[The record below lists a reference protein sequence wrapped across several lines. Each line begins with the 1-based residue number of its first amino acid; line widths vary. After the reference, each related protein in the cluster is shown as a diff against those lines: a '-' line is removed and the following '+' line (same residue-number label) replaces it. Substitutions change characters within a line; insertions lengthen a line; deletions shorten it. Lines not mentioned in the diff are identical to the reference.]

1 MKKIILTP
9 IIVLLVFTG
18 FSQLNNSWIDFSK
31 TYYKFKIA
39 KDSMCRIY
47 QPVLMAVGLGSTPA
61 ENFQLW
67 RNGKEVR
74 LYTSVPTGTLSATD
88 YLEFW
93 GEMNDGKPDK
103 SLYRNPDYQLCD
115 KYSLETD
122 TASYFLTVNP
132 AGSNLRYLASPNNTA
147 GNILPPEPYF
157 MRRIETHYKSQVNRG
172 YAAVIGE
179 YVYSSSYDIGEGWTS
194 PDVFPCC
201 AASKDLQNMNR
212 YAAGPPNSVMF
223 TVHAA
228 GNALLPR
235 ELVAKFYNTFVTQKA
250 MPYFNY
256 LKDTV
261 RNLPLSLLAS
271 PSNLPVAINGNSTNP
286 NDRIVVSCFTVTYP
300 ATFNF
305 NNEKNFYFELKDN
318 VAGNFLVITNFN
330 SNGLAPILYDYNT
343 SKRYLGDITTP
354 GQVRFALPASS
365 DTLRKFN
372 LVSQDISNINLV
384 TSLTPKLFTNY
395 ASVSN
400 QGDYIIISNPVL
412 YNNGSGVNNV
422 ELYRQYRSSIT
433 GGGFNAKVYNVDEL
447 NDQFGFGIKKHPSAI
462 RDFIRYASQQ
472 FSIAPKYVFII
483 GRGLSYMDYT
493 SNQNNP
499 LADQLD
505 LVQTFGWPA
514 SDILLSCTP
523 GSNVPLIPIGRL
535 GAINGTEVGIYLDK
549 MKQYEQVQQSPSQ
562 SIADKG
568 WMKNILHTVGGT
580 DSTETADFIAYV
592 NAYKAVA
599 EDTLFGAHV
608 ETFAKTSVSTIEQQ
622 QSQRIAE
629 LFKDGLSYVKYF
641 GHSSANELAINL
653 NYPENYQNDG
663 KYPFMHVSGCT
674 VGNFFTFNTARIT
687 NGYAG
692 MSLSEKYVLLDRKG
706 SIGFLGSTHF
716 GIAPFLN
723 FYNTSVYNDFCRT
736 MYGNSIGNQIKNT
749 LQNLGS
755 NPGLDFYTR
764 IHLEEVNLHGDPAL
778 KINAFARPDYVI
790 EDQLVKFTPTIIS
803 VADQNFKV
811 DIKMMNIGR
820 AIKDSIRVSVK
831 QKLPNDTIRVLY
843 NQLIPAIMYLD
854 SLSLTVPIN
863 PLTDKGL
870 NKLIVTLDVDNRVN
884 ELSEMNNT
892 LTKDFYIFEDELRPI
907 SPYNYSIVNQQNITF
922 YASTANPLSGLRQ
935 YVMEID
941 TTELFN
947 SSFKKVY
954 NVNGTGGVIQF
965 SPSNISFTDST
976 VYYWR
981 TSTIPTA
988 GNNYIWNNF
997 SFIYLPNST
1006 PGFNQSHYY
1015 QFQKNTYNNIKLD
1028 MDRAFRFTTRPVEY
1042 IVRTGIYPFSGSTQ
1056 GPDWSIRND
1065 GILVMEGFYAP
1076 LSANSE
1082 GLRFYVIDTT
1092 TQKIWINQDNG
1103 VSGQY
1108 GSVRPVPINSTVKP
1122 GWFQFKVTT
1131 VAERKTVMDFLN
1143 LIVPAGHYV
1152 VLTNSPAA
1160 PFSYFPADWRAD
1172 TAVHGSGISLYH
1184 TLKAAG
1190 FSYIDSVN
1198 TFKPFVFVYRKGT
1211 GVAVNQTIGLTQA
1224 DKLNVS
1230 FNTIGNNLTG
1240 TITSDKFGPALQ
1252 WNSLHWR
1259 GNTLETPVTDSFA
1272 VEVYGVDINGVSNLL
1287 ATVRPAVDTS
1297 LSWINAQTYPY
1308 IRLKMQN
1315 SDSVSATPH
1324 QLRYWRVNGS
1334 FIPEGA
1340 VAPNILFTMKD
1351 TADQGEWVD
1360 FKLAFKNISQTAFAD
1375 SMKINFTITDRL
1387 NNPHPVTLPKAK
1399 VLVSGDTL
1407 VVNYKIDTK
1416 NYPGANTVF
1425 VDVNPGNAQPEQY
1438 HFNNI
1443 LFKDLFVKAD
1453 DYNPLLDV
1461 TFDGVHILNKDIVSA
1476 KPHILVNLKDES
1488 RFLAL
1493 ADTSL
1498 IKVQVRF
1505 PLPDG
1510 TLHTYYFGGDTM
1522 RFTPANLSSGN
1533 NTATIDFMPLFPLEG
1548 EYELIVSGRD
1558 VMGNTAGALDYHV
1571 TFTVIS
1577 KAMISNLLNY
1587 PNPFTTSTAF
1597 LFTIT
1602 GSEVPQNMRI
1612 QVLTITG
1619 KVVREITSD
1628 ELGPLHVG
1636 RNITEFKW
1644 DGTDMYGAK
1653 LANGVYLYRVL
1664 TNLNGKSLDKYRPE
1678 SDTKTDKYFTKGY
1691 GKMVILR

>member
-1 MKKIILTP
+1 MKNFLLTP
-9 IIVLLVFTG
+9 VIVLLAITG
-18 FSQLNNSWIDFSK
+18 YSQLNNNWIDYSK

-39 KDSMCRIY
+39 KDSICRIY
-47 QPVLMAVGLGSTPA
+47 QPVLAAAGLGNTPA

-67 RNGKEVR
+67 RNGKQVR
-74 LYTSVPTGTLSATD
+74 MYTSVPSGVLSAGD

-103 SLYRNPDYQLCD
+103 ILYRNADYQLCD
-115 KYSLETD
+115 KFSLETD
-122 TASYFLTVNP
+122 TVTYFLTVNP
-132 AGSNLRYLASPNNTA
+132 AGGNLRYLSAANNTA
-147 GNILPPEPYF
+147 GNTLPADPYF
-157 MRRIETHYKSQVNRG
+157 MRRIETHYRQQINKG

-194 PDVFPCC
+194 NDAAPCC
-201 AASKDLQNMNR
+201 AVSLDLQNMNR
-212 YAAGPPNSVMF
+212 YAAGPANSVMF
-223 TVHAA
+223 TVTAA
-228 GNALLPR
+228 GNALNPR
-235 ELVAKFYNTFVTQKA
+235 EMVAKFYNTVVSQKP

-271 PSNLPVAINGNSTNP
+271 PSNLPVSVNGNSTNTV
-286 NDRIVVSCFTVTYP
+286 DRIVVSCFSVTYP

-318 VAGNFLVITNFN
+318 ATGNYLVITNFN
-330 SNGLAPILYDYNT
+330 GNGVAPILYDYNN
-343 SKRYLGDITTP
+343 SKRYLGDISTA
-354 GQVRFALPASS
+354 GQVKFALPPST
-365 DTLRKFN
+365 DTLRRFN
-372 LVSQDISNINLV
+372 LISQDVSNINLI
-384 TSLTPKLFTNY
+384 TSLSIKTFINY
-395 ASVSN
+395 ANTAN

-422 ELYRQYRSSIT
+422 ELYRQYRSSVT
-433 GGGFNAKVYNVDEL
+433 GGSFNAKIYNIDEL

-462 RDFIRYASQQ
+462 RDFIQYASQQ
-472 FSIAPKYVFII
+472 FSTTPKYVFIM
-483 GRGLSYMDYT
+483 GRGVSYIDYT
-493 SNQNNP
+493 VNQANP
-499 LADQLD
+499 IADQLD

-514 SDILLSCTP
+514 SDILLSCAP
-523 GSNVPLIPIGRL
+523 GTNVPLIPIGRL
-535 GAINGTEVGIYLDK
+535 GAISGTEVGMYLDK

-562 SIADKG
+562 TIADKG
-568 WMKNILHTVGGT
+568 WMKNVLHTVGGS
-580 DSTETADFIAYV
+580 DSIE
-592 NAYKAVA
+592 NAQFLVYMNGYKAII

-608 ETFAKTSVSTIEQQ
+608 ETFAKTSVSSIEQE
-622 QSQRIAE
+622 QSLRISQ
-629 LFKDGLSYVKYF
+629 LFQEGLSYVKYF

-653 NYPENYQNDG
+653 NYPENYQNNG

-674 VGNFFTFNTARIT
+674 VGNFFTFNANRVI
-687 NGYAG
+687 GYSG
-692 MSLSEKYVLLDRKG
+692 MSLSEKYIFQNQKG

-723 FYNTSVYNDFCRT
+723 FYNVSLYNNFSKT
-736 MYGNSIGNQIKNT
+736 MYGNTVGNQIKAT
-749 LQNLGS
+749 LQALGG
-755 NPGLDFYTR
+755 NPGSLDFYTR

-778 KINAFARPDYVI
+778 KINAFAKPDYVI
-790 EDQLVKFTPTIIS
+790 EDQLVKFIPNIIS
-803 VADQNFKV
+803 VADANFNI

-820 AIKDSIRVSVK
+820 AIRDSIRVTVK
-831 QKLPNDTIRVLY
+831 QKLPNDSIRVLY
-843 NQLIPAIMYLD
+843 NRLIPAILYID
-854 SLSLTVPIN
+854 SLYLTVPIS

-870 NKLIVTLDVDNRVN
+870 NKLIVTLDEGNRVD
-884 ELSEMNNT
+884 ELSEMNNV

-907 SPYNYSIVNQQNITF
+907 SPYNYSIVNQQNIKF
-922 YASTANPLSGLRQ
+922 YASTANPLSAQRQ

-947 SSFKKVY
+947 SSLKKVY
-954 NVNGTGGVIQF
+954 NTNGIGGVIEF
-965 SPSNISFTDST
+965 NPANITFTDST

-981 TSTIPTA
+981 TSTVPTS
-988 GNNYIWNNF
+988 GNNFIWNNS

-1015 QFQKNTYNNIKLD
+1015 QFQKNKYNNIKLD
-1028 MDRAFRFTTRPVEY
+1028 NDRVLRFTTRPIEFN
-1042 IVRTGIYPFSGSTQ
+1042 VRTTIYPASNQ
-1056 GPDWSIRND
+1056 GPDYSIRND

-1076 LSANSE
+1076 FSANTE
-1082 GLRFYVIDTT
+1082 GLRFYVIDTV
-1092 TQKIWINQDNG
+1092 TQKVWVNQDNG

-1108 GSVRPVPINSTVKP
+1108 GSVRPVPINNTVKP

-1131 VAERKTVMDFLN
+1131 AAERLTVMNFLN
-1143 LIVPAGHYV
+1143 NIVPAGHYV
-1152 VLTNSPAA
+1152 ALTNCPASP
-1160 PFSYFPADWRAD
+1160 FTHFPNEWMND
-1172 TAVHGSGISLYH
+1172 TLINGSGNSLYH
-1184 TLKAAG
+1184 VLKNAG
-1190 FSYIDSVN
+1190 FNLIDSVN
-1198 TFKPFVFVYRKGT
+1198 THKPYVFVYKKGT
-1211 GVAVNQTIGLTQA
+1211 PGAIAQTIAPTPL
-1224 DKLNVS
+1224 DKLDVS
-1230 FNTIGNNLTG
+1230 FHTIGNNLSG
-1240 TITSDKFGPALQ
+1240 DILSDKFGPALN

-1259 GNTLETPVTDSFA
+1259 GTSVETPTSDSFA
-1272 VEVYGVDINGVSNLL
+1272 VQVFGLDYSGNSNLL

-1308 IRLKMQN
+1308 LKLKMLN
-1315 SDSVSATPH
+1315 TDSVNATPN
-1324 QLRYWRVNGS
+1324 QLRYWRLNGS
-1334 FIPEGA
+1334 YMPEGA
-1340 VAPNILFTMKD
+1340 VAPNILFAMKD
-1351 TADQGEWVD
+1351 TAEQGEIVD
-1360 FKLAFKNISQTAFAD
+1360 FKLAFKNISQTVFAD
-1375 SMKINFTITDRL
+1375 SMKINFIITDRI
-1387 NNPHPVTLPKAK
+1387 NNPHPINIPKGK

-1407 VVNYKIDTK
+1407 VINYKIDTK
-1416 NYPGANTVF
+1416 NYPGANTIF
-1425 VDVNPGNAQPEQY
+1425 VDVNPNNDQPEQY

-1443 LFKDLFVKAD
+1443 LYKDLFVKAD
-1453 DYNPLLDV
+1453 NYNPLLDV

-1493 ADTSL
+1493 SDTAY

-1505 PLPDG
+1505 PDG
-1510 TLHTYYFGGDTM
+1510 SLHNYNFGDSM

-1533 NTATIDFMPLFPLEG
+1533 NTATIDFLPWFADEG

-1558 VMGNTAGALDYHV
+1558 VVGNTAGKLDYHV

-1597 LFTIT
+1597 VFTIT
-1602 GSEVPQNMRI
+1602 GSEVPQNIRI

-1619 KVVREITSD
+1619 KVVREITID

-1644 DGTDMYGAK
+1644 DGTDTYGSK

-1664 TNLNGKSLDKYRPE
+1664 TNLNGKSLEKYKAE
-1678 SDTKTDKYFTKGY
+1678 GDNTDKFFTKGY

>member
-9 IIVLLVFTG
+9 IIVLLVLTG
-18 FSQLNNSWIDFSK
+18 FSQLNNSWIDYSK

-47 QPVLMAVGLGSTPA
+47 QPVLAAAGLGSIPA
-61 ENFQLW
+61 QNFQLW

-74 LYTSVPTGTLSATD
+74 LFTSIPTGVLSAGD

-103 SLYRNPDYQLCD
+103 ELYRNPDYQLCE

-122 TASYFLTVNP
+122 TVTYFLTVNP
-132 AGSNLRYLASPNNTA
+132 AGGNLRYLASLNNTA
-147 GNILPPEPYF
+147 GNVLPADPYF
-157 MRRIETHYKSQVNRG
+157 MRRIETHYQNQLNRG

-194 PDVFPCC
+194 ADAFPCC
-201 AASKDLQNMNR
+201 AISKDLQNLNR
-212 YAAGPPNSVMF
+212 YAAGPANSVTF
-223 TVHAA
+223 TVTAA
-228 GNALLPR
+228 GNALYPR
-235 ELVAKFYNTFVTQKA
+235 EMVAKFYNTVVSQKP

-271 PSNLPVAINGNSTNP
+271 PTNLPVTINGNSTNG
-286 NDRIVVSCFTVTYP
+286 NDRMVVSCFSVTYP

-305 NNEKNFYFELKDN
+305 NNEKNFYFELKEN

-330 SNGLAPILYDYNT
+330 SNGVAPILYEYNT
-343 SKRYLGDITTP
+343 SKRYLGDISTP
-354 GQVRFALPASS
+354 GQVKFALPPST

-372 LVSQDISNINLV
+372 LVSQDASNVNLI
-384 TSLTPKLFTNY
+384 TSLASKTFINY
-395 ASVSN
+395 ATVGN
-400 QGDYIIISNPVL
+400 QADYLIISNPVL
-412 YNNGSGVNNV
+412 YNNGTGVNNV

-433 GGGFNAKVYNVDEL
+433 GGGFNAKIYNVDEL
-447 NDQFGFGIKKHPSAI
+447 NDQFGLGIKKHPSAI

-472 FSIAPKYVFII
+472 FSVAPKYVFII
-483 GRGLSYMDYT
+483 GRGFSYIDYT
-493 SNQNNP
+493 ANQNNP
-499 LADQLD
+499 IADQLD

-514 SDILLSCTP
+514 SDILLSCLP
-523 GSNVPLIPIGRL
+523 GTNVPLIPIGRL

-549 MKQYEQVQQSPSQ
+549 MKQYEQNQQSPSQ
-562 SIADKG
+562 TIADKG
-568 WMKNILHTVGGT
+568 WMKNMLHTIGGS
-580 DSTETADFIAYV
+580 DSTENADFLIYM
-592 NAYKAVA
+592 NGYKAIA
-599 EDTLFGAHV
+599 EDTFFGAHV
-608 ETFAKTSVSTIEQQ
+608 ETFSKTSVSTIEQQ
-622 QSQRIAE
+622 QSQRISE
-629 LFKDGLSYVKYF
+629 LFQEGLSYVKYF

-653 NYPENYQNDG
+653 NYPETYQNNG

-674 VGNFFTFNTARIT
+674 VGNFFTFNPIRI
-687 NGYAG
+687 NGYPG
-692 MSLSEKYVLLDRKG
+692 MSLSEKYVLIDHKG

-723 FYNTSVYNDFCRT
+723 FYNNSVYNIFCRT
-736 MYGNSIGNQIKNT
+736 MYGNTVGNQIKST
-749 LQNLGS
+749 LQNLGGS
-755 NPGLDFYTR
+755 PGSLDFYTR

-778 KINAFARPDYVI
+778 KINAFAKPDYVI
-790 EDQLVKFTPTIIS
+790 EDQLVKFTPNIIT
-803 VADQNFKV
+803 VADGSFKV

-820 AIKDSIRVSVK
+820 AIRDSIRVSVK

-843 NQLIPAIMYLD
+843 NQLIPAMMYID

-863 PLTDKGL
+863 PITDKGL
-870 NKLIVTLDVDNRVN
+870 NKLIVTLDVDNRVD
-884 ELSEMNNT
+884 ELSELNNT

-907 SPYNYSIVNQQNITF
+907 SPYNYSIINQQNITF
-922 YASTANPLSGLRQ
+922 YASTANPLSSLRQ
-935 YVMEID
+935 YVMEVD

-947 SSFKKVY
+947 SPFKKVY
-954 NVNGTGGVIQF
+954 NNNGTGGVIQF
-965 SPSNISFTDST
+965 SPSNITFTDST

-981 TSTIPTA
+981 TSTVPSA

-1006 PGFNQSHYY
+1006 AGFNQSHYY
-1015 QFQKNTYNNIKLD
+1015 QFKKNAYNFIKLD
-1028 MDRAFRFTTRPVEY
+1028 NDRILRFETRPIEFH
-1042 IVRTGIYPFSGSTQ
+1042 VRTTIYPASNQ
-1056 GPDWSIRND
+1056 GPDFSIRND

-1076 LSANSE
+1076 FAANTE

-1092 TQKIWINQDNG
+1092 TQKVWVNQDNG

-1108 GSVRPVPINSTVKP
+1108 GSVRPIPINNTVKP
-1122 GWFQFKVTT
+1122 GWFQFKITT
-1131 VAERKTVMDFLN
+1131 PAERKTVMDFLD
-1143 LIVPAGHYV
+1143 LIPTGHYV
-1152 VLTNSPAA
+1152 VLTNCPAS
-1160 PFSYFPADWRAD
+1160 PFSYFPADWRGD
-1172 TAVHGSGISLYH
+1172 TTVYGSGNSLYH
-1184 TLKAAG
+1184 KLKAAG

-1198 TFKPFVFVYRKGT
+1198 THKPYVFVYKKGT
-1211 GVAVNQTIGLTQA
+1211 GVAVNQTIALLPT
-1224 DKLNVS
+1224 DKLDVA
-1230 FNTIGNNLTG
+1230 FNTVGKYLSG
-1240 TITSDKFGPALQ
+1240 DITSDKFGPALQ
-1252 WNSLHWR
+1252 WNNLHWR
-1259 GNTLETPVTDSFA
+1259 GNALETPTNDSIA
-1272 VEVYGVDINGVSNLL
+1272 VQVYGITNNGTSNLL

-1308 IRLKMQN
+1308 IKLKMQN
-1315 SDSVSATPH
+1315 TDSLGGTPN

-1334 FIPEGA
+1334 YIPEGA
-1340 VAPNILFTMKD
+1340 VAPNILFVMKD
-1351 TADQGEWVD
+1351 TAEQGEIVD
-1360 FKLAFKNISQTAFAD
+1360 FKLAFKNISQTSFAD
-1375 SMKINFTITDRL
+1375 SMKINFIITDRI
-1387 NNPHPVTLPKAK
+1387 NNPHPVNLPKGK

-1407 VVNYKIDTK
+1407 VINYKIDTK
-1416 NYPGANTVF
+1416 NYPGANTIF
-1425 VDVNPGNAQPEQY
+1425 VDVNPNNAQPEQY

-1443 LFKDLFVKAD
+1443 LYKDLFVKAD
-1453 DYNPLLDV
+1453 NYNPLLDI

-1493 ADTSL
+1493 SDTAL

-1505 PLPDG
+1505 PDLS
-1510 TLHTYYFGGDTM
+1510 LHNYNFGDSM

-1533 NTATIDFMPLFPLEG
+1533 NTATIDFLPWFPKEG

-1558 VMGNTAGALDYHV
+1558 VVGNTAGALDYHV

-1597 LFTIT
+1597 VFYIT
-1602 GSEVPQNMRI
+1602 GSEVPQNIRI

-1619 KVVREITSD
+1619 KVVREITTD

-1664 TNLNGKSLDKYRPE
+1664 TNLNGKSLDKYKG
-1678 SDTKTDKYFTKGY
+1678 SGADKTDKFFTKGY